1 MTNEDREYMQS
12 YMHTLHDR
20 SLQGGCN
27 VVLIK
32 NTNKINIVKTEIVE
46 MLSEE
51 YASRI
56 FYYSFEPNKMVEV
69 FAPFLSIMEQLIDI
83 QAIMPQS
90 LVKEVGVYKLHETI
104 YESYFATG
112 RCGRI
117 EEPFFSEVQFE
128 KEMISREIARM
139 LAYLCGDQDI
149 YIVLNRIN
157 YASASTLELL
167 DYILGNPECHHIR
180 IMAFENESGKSRGFE
195 EDARK
200 KFEEHCETKNCLFEW
215 AVDGGE
221 VENAIE
227 NSFLFNVDD
236 LEMYLRHSYNMYCMF
251 AYDEARYFLDFIYD
265 KIQIEKVKVTKLQE
279 VRLYTQLTTLAVM
292 QGDCAHALLVVTNMH
307 QLSLQMEDWSVEYGY
322 HYLMALANMHNGNI
336 KSAADS
342 AKLCI
347 AIAMAQKN
355 EFHTFRAKIL
365 YLMSLM
371 SGFHNILISFE
382 DVPVEEEL
390 IEHCK
395 KYGYLNHL
403 AHIYVY
409 CYENDMLRYSDVR
422 DIESV
427 MPNFNKGIEIGEML
441 GNDQFLSEA
450 YRKSIMLASYSG
462 NREVVTYFYEKDM
475 MIAKRSGNRFEEGMV
490 YNGLGYNFCGSEDY
504 AQANQYYNKAM
515 EIFHEL
521 KMSDYVIETFYNM
534 AINSLMAEEYD
545 NSSLYLEKVLMLLNM
560 NKKNSLRVCNI
571 SKIMGLAALSSFYQG
586 RVYNTRSYLGKES
599 QFLDHIVDSSTD
611 EYNNYLWDDDLFLYF
626 LCKALL
632 ANYSGEY
639 EEAMKMYER
648 SEKYMERSRGTY
660 FITFPQYCVAKQ
672 YTLYKLGRM
681 EERQELLE
689 RYEKYCQE
697 NHYLRH
703 LQGLRRIMLDPEK
716 VVGLRNNTLTCPIME
731 EVCEAERIR
740 YVEREAKARKKE
752 ILFFTLFQ
760 NLLGRYDGNTREK
773 LSNALSAFTNNYNLD
788 GIILIYLNGQ
798 TKEVTYDDGANKLS
812 DQTVEAVVNF
822 FEEKRSGFAI
832 SKFSGNYKDY
842 RKIFELLFGEQIF
855 SMIGVPIFAN
865 EKLTAVFVTYTKTRE
880 NWNSSTDRYVL
891 NDYDLEIYTYLFRQ
905 VVDAIKKWEAD
916 DEIDRMNNLLRQ
928 QAVTDELTGLYNRQ
942 GYYSTMRSV
951 VASKEERDKNYA
963 FVYIDL
969 DHFKYYN
976 DVFGHHVGDAILVK
990 FADIFRKMA
999 PEGATV
1005 IRLGGDEFAILLDYN
1020 EKAEVIAMVENILK
1034 EVEDSSGFADVV
1046 RLYALTDEVNIEKEN
1061 FAGCS
1066 IGIDYLEGG
1075 VTCDDD
1081 FETMRKNSDKALY
1094 FVKENGRNGYKVYD
1108 TSVE

>member
-1 MTNEDREYMQS
+1 MTAEDRECMLS
-12 YMHTLHDR
+12 YMKILQDR
-20 SLQGGCN
+20 GLQGGCN
-27 VVLIK
+27 VALIK
-32 NTNKINIVKTEIVE
+32 NTNRINIVKTEIVE

-56 FYYSFEPNKMVEV
+56 FYYSFEPNKMLEV
-69 FAPFLSIMEQLIDI
+69 YAPFLSIMEQLIDI

-117 EEPFFSEVQFE
+117 EEPFFSEVKFE
-128 KEMISREIARM
+128 KEMVPKELARM

-180 IMAFENESGKSRGFE
+180 ILAFENESGKSRGFE
-195 EDARK
+195 MDYHRR
-200 KFEEHCETKNCLFEW
+200 FVEHCETKHCLFEW
-215 AVDGGE
+215 GADGEE

-227 NSFLFNVDD
+227 NSFVFNV
-236 LEMYLRHSYNMYCMF
+236 ENMETYLRHSYNMYCMF
-251 AYDEARYFLDFIYD
+251 AYDEARYFLDCIYD
-265 KIQIEKVKVTKLQE
+265 KVQIEKVKITTLQE
-279 VRLYTQLTTLAVM
+279 VRLYTQLITLAVM
-292 QGDCAHALLVVTNMH
+292 QGDCAHALLVATNMH
-307 QLSLQMEDWSVEYGY
+307 QLSLKMDDWNVEYGY
-322 HYLMALANMHNGNI
+322 HYLLALANMHNGNI
-336 KSAADS
+336 KSAAES
-342 AKLCI
+342 AKVCI
-347 AIAMAQKN
+347 AIAEGQKN
-355 EFHTFRAKIL
+355 EFHTFRGHML

-390 IEHCK
+390 LELCN

-409 CYENDMLRYSDVR
+409 CFENDILRYSDVR
-422 DIESV
+422 TVEQS
-427 MPNFNKGIEIGEML
+427 MPNFNKGIAIGEMI

-462 NREVVTYFYEKDM
+462 NREIVNYFYEKDM
-475 MIAKRSGNRFEEGMV
+475 LIAQRSGNRFEEAMV
-490 YNGLGYNFCGSEDY
+490 YNGLGYNYCGSEDY
-504 AQANQYYNKAM
+504 AQANRYFNMAM

-521 KMSDYVIETFYNM
+521 GLGDYVIETFYNM
-534 AINSLMAEEYD
+534 AINALMAEEYD

-586 RVYNTRSYLGKES
+586 RVYNTRGYLVKEG

-611 EYNNYLWDDDLFLYF
+611 EYSNYLWDDDLFLYF
-626 LCKALL
+626 ICKALL
-632 ANYSGEY
+632 ANHGGEY
-639 EEAMKMYER
+639 EEAMTMYKKA
-648 SEKYMERSRGTY
+648 EKYMERSRGTY
-660 FITFPQYCVAKQ
+660 FITFPQYCVAKL
-672 YTLYKLGRM
+672 YTLYKMGRM
-681 EERQELLE
+681 EERKELAD
-689 RYEKYCQE
+689 RYQKYCEE
-697 NHYLRH
+697 NFYMRH
-703 LQGLRRIMLDPEK
+703 LQSLRRIMMDPENK
-716 VVGLRNNTLTCPIME
+716 NTVRNNTLTCPIIE

-752 ILFFTLFQ
+752 IQFFTLFQ
-760 NLLGRYDGNTREK
+760 NMLGRKTGNKSEM
-773 LSNALSAFTNNYNLD
+773 LGNVLSAFTNNYNLD
-788 GIILIYLNGQ
+788 GILLIYISGNKKQ
-798 TKEVTYDDGANKLS
+798 VSYHDGAIKFT
-812 DQTVEAVVNF
+812 DKTIDAVVNF

-855 SMIGVPIFAN
+855 SMVGVPIFSN
-865 EKLTAVFVTYTKTRE
+865 EKLTAIFVTYTKTRE

-905 VVDAIKKWEAD
+905 VIDAVKKWETD
-916 DEIDRMNNLLRQ
+916 EEIDRMNHLLRQ
-928 QAVTDELTGLYNRQ
+928 QAVTDELTGLHNRQ
-942 GYYSTMRSV
+942 GYYSTMRSI
-951 VASKEERDKNYA
+951 VANKKERDKKYA

-976 DVFGHHVGDAILVK
+976 DTFGHHVGDAILVK
-990 FADIFRKMA
+990 FADIFREKA
-999 PEGATV
+999 PNDATV
-1005 IRLGGDEFAILLDYN
+1005 IRLGGDEFAILVTYK
-1020 EKAEVIAMVENILK
+1020 EKEQVIAMVEDILR
-1034 EVEDSSGFADVV
+1034 EVELSSGFVDVV
-1046 RLYALTDEVNIEKEN
+1046 SLYSMQEVQLEEEH

-1066 IGIDYLEGG
+1066 IGIDFLETG
-1075 VTCDDD
+1075 VTCAED
-1081 FETMRKNSDKALY
+1081 FEVMRKNSDKALY
-1094 FVKENGRNGYKVYD
+1094 YVKDHGRNGYKIYNN
-1108 TSVE
+1108 EIE

>member
-1 MTNEDREYMQS
+1 MTAEDRECMLS
-12 YMHTLHDR
+12 YMKILQDR
-20 SLQGGCN
+20 GLQGGCN
-27 VVLIK
+27 VALIK
-32 NTNKINIVKTEIVE
+32 NTNRINIVKTEIVE

-56 FYYSFEPNKMVEV
+56 FYYSFEPNKMLEV
-69 FAPFLSIMEQLIDI
+69 YAPFLSIMEQLIDI

-117 EEPFFSEVQFE
+117 EEPFFSEVAFE
-128 KEMISREIARM
+128 KEMVPKELARM

-180 IMAFENESGKSRGFE
+180 ILAFENESGKSRGFE
-195 EDARK
+195 MDYHRR
-200 KFEEHCETKNCLFEW
+200 FVEHCETKHCLFEW
-215 AVDGGE
+215 GADGEE

-227 NSFLFNVDD
+227 NSFVFNV
-236 LEMYLRHSYNMYCMF
+236 ENMETYLRHSYNMYCMF
-251 AYDEARYFLDFIYD
+251 AYDEARYFLDCIYD
-265 KIQIEKVKVTKLQE
+265 KVQIEKVKITTMQE
-279 VRLYTQLTTLAVM
+279 VRLYTQLITLAVM
-292 QGDCAHALLVVTNMH
+292 QGDCAHALLVATNMH
-307 QLSLQMEDWSVEYGY
+307 QLSLKIDDWNVEYGY
-322 HYLMALANMHNGNI
+322 HYLLALANMHNGNI
-336 KSAADS
+336 KSAAES
-342 AKLCI
+342 AKVCI
-347 AIAMAQKN
+347 AIAEGQKN
-355 EFHTFRAKIL
+355 EFHTFRGHML

-390 IEHCK
+390 LELCN

-409 CYENDMLRYSDVR
+409 CFENDILRYSDVR
-422 DIESV
+422 TVEQS
-427 MPNFNKGIEIGEML
+427 MPNFNKGIAIGEMI

-462 NREVVTYFYEKDM
+462 NREIVNYFYEKDM
-475 MIAKRSGNRFEEGMV
+475 LIAQRSGNRFEEAMV
-490 YNGLGYNFCGSEDY
+490 YNGLGYNYCGSEDY
-504 AQANQYYNKAM
+504 AQANRYFNMAM

-521 KMSDYVIETFYNM
+521 GLGDYVIETFYNM
-534 AINSLMAEEYD
+534 AINALMAEEYD

-586 RVYNTRSYLGKES
+586 RVYNTRGYLVKEG

-611 EYNNYLWDDDLFLYF
+611 EYSNYLWDDDLFLYF
-626 LCKALL
+626 ICKALL
-632 ANYSGEY
+632 ANNSGEY
-639 EEAMKMYER
+639 EEAMTMYKKA
-648 SEKYMERSRGTY
+648 EKYMERSRGTY
-660 FITFPQYCVAKQ
+660 FITFPQYCVAKL
-672 YTLYKLGRM
+672 YTLYKMGRM
-681 EERQELLE
+681 EERKELAD
-689 RYEKYCQE
+689 RYQKYCEE
-697 NHYLRH
+697 NFYMRH
-703 LQGLRRIMLDPEK
+703 LQSLRRIMMDPENK
-716 VVGLRNNTLTCPIME
+716 NTVRNNTLTCPIIE

-752 ILFFTLFQ
+752 IQFFTLFQ
-760 NLLGRYDGNTREK
+760 NMLGRKTGNKSEM
-773 LSNALSAFTNNYNLD
+773 LGNVLSAFTNNYNLD
-788 GIILIYLNGQ
+788 GMLLIYISGKKKQ
-798 TKEVTYDDGANKLS
+798 VSYHDGALKFTE
-812 DQTVEAVVNF
+812 QTIDAVVNF

-855 SMIGVPIFAN
+855 SMVGVPIFSN
-865 EKLTAVFVTYTKTRE
+865 EKLTAIFVTYTKTRE

-905 VVDAIKKWEAD
+905 VIDAVKKWETD
-916 DEIDRMNNLLRQ
+916 EEIDRMNHLLRQ
-928 QAVTDELTGLYNRQ
+928 QAVTDELTGLHNRQ
-942 GYYSTMRSV
+942 GYYSTMRSI
-951 VASKEERDKNYA
+951 VANKKERDKKYA

-976 DVFGHHVGDAILVK
+976 DTFGHHVGDAILVK
-990 FADIFRKMA
+990 FADIFREKA
-999 PEGATV
+999 PNDATV
-1005 IRLGGDEFAILLDYN
+1005 IRLGGDEFAILATYK
-1020 EKAEVIAMVENILK
+1020 EKEQIIAMVEDILR
-1034 EVEDSSGFADVV
+1034 EVELSSGFVDVV
-1046 RLYALTDEVNIEKEN
+1046 SLYSMQEVQLEEEH

-1066 IGIDYLEGG
+1066 IGIDFLETG
-1075 VTCDDD
+1075 VTCAED
-1081 FETMRKNSDKALY
+1081 FEVMRKNSDKALY
-1094 FVKENGRNGYKVYD
+1094 YVKDHGRNGYKIYNN
-1108 TSVE
+1108 EIE

>member
-1 MTNEDREYMQS
+1 MTSEDKECMLS
-12 YMHTLHDR
+12 YMKILQDR
-20 SLQGGCN
+20 GLQGGCN
-27 VVLIK
+27 VALIK

-56 FYYSFEPNKMVEV
+56 FYYSFEPNRMVEV
-69 FAPFLSIMEQLIDI
+69 YAPFLSIMEQLIDI

-117 EEPFFSEVQFE
+117 EEPFFSEVKFE
-128 KEMISREIARM
+128 KEKIPKEIARM
-139 LAYLCGDQDI
+139 LAYLCGEQDI

-180 IMAFENESGKSRGFE
+180 ILAFENESGKSRGFE
-195 EDARK
+195 VDYHKR
-200 KFEEHCETKNCLFEW
+200 FVDHCEAKHCLFEW
-215 AVDGGE
+215 GADGEE

-227 NSFLFNVDD
+227 NSFVFNA
-236 LEMYLRHSYNMYCMF
+236 ENIETYLRHSYNMFCMF
-251 AYDEARYFLDFIYD
+251 AYDEARYFLDCIYD
-265 KIQIEKVKVTKLQE
+265 KVQIEKVKITKPQA
-279 VRLYTQLTTLAVM
+279 VRLYTQLITLAVM
-292 QGDCAHALLVVTNMH
+292 QGDCAHALLVATNMY
-307 QLSLQMEDWSVEYGY
+307 QLSLQMDDWNVEYGY
-322 HYLMALANMHNGNI
+322 HYLLALANMHNGNI
-336 KSAADS
+336 KSAAES
-342 AKLCI
+342 AKICI
-347 AIAMAQKN
+347 AIAEGQKN
-355 EFHTFRAKIL
+355 EFHTFRAHML

-390 IEHCK
+390 LELCN
-395 KYGYLNHL
+395 KYGYHNHL

-409 CYENDMLRYSDVR
+409 CFENDILRYSDVR
-422 DIESV
+422 TIEQA
-427 MPNFNKGIEIGEML
+427 MPNFNKGIAIGEML

-462 NREVVTYFYEKDM
+462 NREIVNYFYEKDM
-475 MIAKRSGNRFEEGMV
+475 FIAQRSGNRFEEAMV
-490 YNGLGYNFCGSEDY
+490 YNGLGYNYCGSEDY
-504 AQANQYYNKAM
+504 AQANRYFNMAM

-521 KMSDYVIETFYNM
+521 GLGDYVIETFYNM
-534 AINSLMAEEYD
+534 AINAIMAEEYD

-586 RVYNTRSYLGKES
+586 RVYNTRSYLAKEG

-611 EYNNYLWDDDLFLYF
+611 EYSNYLWDDDLFLYF
-626 LCKALL
+626 ICKALL
-632 ANYSGEY
+632 ANYSEEY
-639 EEAMKMYER
+639 EEAMKMYK
-648 SEKYMERSRGTY
+648 SAEKYMERSRGTY
-660 FITFPQYCVAKQ
+660 FITFPQYCVAKL

-681 EERQELLE
+681 EERKELAD
-689 RYEKYCQE
+689 RYQKYCEE
-697 NHYLRH
+697 NYYMRH
-703 LQGLRRIMLDPEK
+703 LQSLRRIMMDPENK
-716 VVGLRNNTLTCPIME
+716 TTYISNTLTCPIME

-752 ILFFTLFQ
+752 IQFFTLFQ
-760 NLLGRYDGNTREK
+760 NMLGRNSSNANEM

-788 GIILIYLNGQ
+788 GILLIYLNGQ
-798 TKEVTYDDGANKLS
+798 TRQVSYHDGAIKFTEKTI
-812 DQTVEAVVNF
+812 DAVVNF

-855 SMIGVPIFAN
+855 SMIGVPIFSN

-905 VVDAIKKWEAD
+905 VIDAIQKWETD
-916 DEIDRMNNLLRQ
+916 EEIDRMNHLLRQ
-928 QAVTDELTGLYNRQ
+928 QAVTDELTGLHNRQ
-942 GYYSTMRSV
+942 GYYSIMRSI
-951 VASKEERDKNYA
+951 VANKEERDKKYA

-976 DVFGHHVGDAILVK
+976 DTFGHHVGDAILVK
-990 FADIFRKMA
+990 FADIFRQKA
-999 PEGATV
+999 PEWATV
-1005 IRLGGDEFAILLDYN
+1005 IRLGGDEFAILISYK
-1020 EKAEVIAMVENILK
+1020 ERQEVIDMVESILD
-1034 EVEDSSGFADVV
+1034 EVESSSGFADVV
-1046 RLYALTDEVNIEKEN
+1046 SLYAMQEVQLEKEH

-1066 IGIDYLEGG
+1066 IGIDFLDSG
-1075 VTCDDD
+1075 VTCAED
-1081 FETMRKNSDKALY
+1081 FEIMRKNSDKALY
-1094 FVKENGRNGYKVYD
+1094 YVKDNGRNGYKVYD
-1108 TSVE
+1108 KEIE

>member
-1 MTNEDREYMQS
+1 MTNEDKNYMLS
-12 YMHTLHDR
+12 YMKTLHDR

-32 NTNKINIVKTEIVE
+32 NTNKINIAKTEIVE

-69 FAPFLSIMEQLIDI
+69 YAPFLAIMEQLIDI

-90 LVKEVGVYKLHETI
+90 LVKEVGVYKLHETL

-112 RCGRI
+112 KCGRI
-117 EEPFFSEVQFE
+117 EEAFFSEVKFE
-128 KEMISREIARM
+128 KEKIPKEIAKM

-180 IMAFENESGKSRGFE
+180 ILAFKNESGKSRGFE
-195 EDARK
+195 VDYHK
-200 KFEEHCETKNCLFEW
+200 KFEEDCGKRNCLFEW
-215 AVDGGE
+215 AADGNE
-221 VENAIE
+221 VETAIE
-227 NSFLFNVDD
+227 NSFVFHVEDI
-236 LEMYLRHSYNMYCMF
+236 EIYLRHSFNMFSLF
-251 AYDEARYFLDFIYD
+251 AFDEARYFLDSIYE
-265 KIQIEKVKVTKLQE
+265 KVQIEKVNITKSQE
-279 VRLYTQLTTLAVM
+279 VRLYTQLITLAVL
-292 QGDCAHALLVVTNMH
+292 QGDCAHALLIAENMH
-307 QLSLQMEDWSVEYGY
+307 QLSFHMDDWNVEYGY
-322 HYLMALANMHNGNI
+322 NYLLALANMHSGKI
-336 KSAADS
+336 KTASEN
-342 AKLCI
+342 AKICI
-347 AIAMAQKN
+347 AIAKEQNN
-355 EFHTFRAKIL
+355 EFHTFRANML

-371 SGFHNILISFE
+371 SGFHNILISFT

-390 IEHCK
+390 LELCR
-395 KYGYLNHL
+395 KYGYYNHL

-409 CYENDMLRYSDVR
+409 CYDNDINNYSDVR
-422 DIESV
+422 CVEEE
-427 MPNFNKGIEIGEML
+427 MPHFNKGIEIGEML
-441 GNDQFLSEA
+441 GNDQFLTEA
-450 YRKSIMLASYSG
+450 YRKRIMLASYSG
-462 NREVVTYFYEKDM
+462 NRQIVTYFYEKDM
-475 MIAKRSGNRFEEGMV
+475 MIAKRCGNRFEEAMV

-504 AQANQYYNKAM
+504 AQANRYFNLAM

-521 KMSDYVIETFYNM
+521 GLGDYISETFYNM
-534 AINSLMAEEYD
+534 AINAIMAEEYD
-545 NSSLYLEKVLMLLNM
+545 NASLYIEKVLALLNM

-571 SKIMGLAALSSFYQG
+571 SKLMGLAALASFYQG
-586 RVYNTRSYLGKES
+586 RVYNTRNYLVKTG
-599 QFLDHIVDSSTD
+599 QFLDHIVDSDVD
-611 EYNNYLWDDDLFLYF
+611 EYDNYLWDDDLFLYF

-639 EEAMKMYER
+639 EQAMKLYPR
-648 SEKYMERSRGTY
+648 AEKYMERSKGNY
-660 FITFPQYCVAKQ
+660 FLSYPQYCTAKM

-681 EERQELLE
+681 EERQELA
-689 RYEKYCQE
+689 EKYQKFCQE
-697 NHYLRH
+697 NFYMRH
-703 LQGLRRIMLDPEK
+703 LQSLQRILIDPEN
-716 VVGLRNNTLTCPIME
+716 RTNMSNSTLTCPIME
-731 EVCEAERIR
+731 QVCEAERIR

-752 ILFFTLFQ
+752 IQFFTLFQ
-760 NLLGRYDGNTREK
+760 NLLGRTDGNMAER
-773 LSNALSAFTNNYNLD
+773 LDNLLSAFTSNYNLD
-788 GIILIYLNGQ
+788 GILLIYLNGQ
-798 TKEVTYDDGANKLS
+798 SRQVVYQDGARRLTDKVL
-812 DQTVEAVVNF
+812 DAVIKF

-832 SKFSGNYKDY
+832 SKFSGTYKDY
-842 RKIFELLFGEQIF
+842 RKIFELLFGEKIF

-865 EKLTAVFVTYTKTRE
+865 EKLSAVFVTYTKTRE

-891 NDYDLEIYTYLFRQ
+891 TDYDLEMYTYLFRQ
-905 VVDAIKKWEAD
+905 VMDAIKKWEAD
-916 DEIDRMNNLLRQ
+916 EEIDRMNHLLRQ

-942 GYYSTMRSV
+942 GYYSTMRSI

-999 PEGATV
+999 PEGASV
-1005 IRLGGDEFAILLDYN
+1005 IRLGGDEFAVLMDYN
-1020 EKAEVIAMVENILK
+1020 DREEVITMVKSILK

-1046 RLYALTDEVNIEKEN
+1046 RLYAFTEEVHIEKDN

-1094 FVKENGRNGYKVYD
+1094 YVKENGRNGYKVYD
-1108 TSVE
+1108 ASIE